1 MGAIINFFKKM
12 LGIKNQNLLEEGIPQ
27 QVVNGKNDE
36 QNKYEETL
44 REFKEKKEKVD
55 NLLEEVKAEKES
67 VENGRDEELFSEK
80 PEEEKDYKY
89 ITQCNVK
96 IEELTN
102 RVDKLANESYRLEN
116 IIFDMEINNNPEINR
131 LLKDHE
137 EQKKR
142 DEEIFA
148 NLRKSADQINTTYD
162 DIYNSKEVQDD
173 IIRINQE
180 YQKMKQEKEAE
191 STSKQYRESMR
202 HDGEI
207 VIPKNDNIKKLKEE
221 KNKEGKETEGL

>member
-55 NLLEEVKAEKES
+55 NLLEEVNAEKES
-67 VENGRDEELFSEK
+67 VEKGRDKELFSEK

-131 LLKDHE
+131 LLKDYE
-137 EQKKR
+137 KQKQH

-148 NLRKSADQINTTYD
+148 NLRKSADHINTTYD

-180 YQKMKQEKEAE
+180 YQKMKQGKEAE

-202 HDGEI
+202 HDVEI

-221 KNKEGKETEGL
+221 KNKEEKETEGL